1 MKNYLPIYFALIFAD
16 FGCSAPQKSTDSKIP
31 ELSLEIIDSL
41 DIQILGDPLI
51 TSVSASG
58 DSFLFYDFAS
68 GDVLVSDSDGEVQS
82 RFNKSGDTPDSYEFM
97 MEAPGFVGED
107 QLAVVGMAGIFLYD
121 KAGTM
126 IKKISHPESLGG
138 GGFMAFPGKSVETVD
153 LNGKTYLLIRSSR
166 GRDTYPAEQKYY
178 DTFKHLEL
186 VDVNQGSA
194 IEIIPFEQSSRFLD
208 GMGYYESDFWPALET
223 KEDKLYLALAGEPT
237 LYQYSLSPE
246 GASLDTLVQLTI
258 PGFEG
263 IQGTPRTEF
272 AEGTVMLNGSTSSIQ
287 NIHLIGDKLILN
299 YYGGISTK
307 DNDALSALY
316 DANKVEEADELY
328 VKLDSQVSR
337 GILVFDL
344 KSLAF
349 LGNLSLPKNANLESF
364 ASGGGYLWIQ
374 KNRSIEVEEDFLRVY
389 KVNLTEK

>member
-1 MKNYLPIYFALIFAD
+1 
-16 FGCSAPQKSTDSKIP
+16 
-31 ELSLEIIDSL
+31 
-41 DIQILGDPLI
+41 
-51 TSVSASG
+51 
-58 DSFLFYDFAS
+58 
-68 GDVLVSDSDGEVQS
+68 
-82 RFNKSGDTPDSYEFM
+82 
-97 MEAPGFVGED
+97 
-107 QLAVVGMAGIFLYD
+107 
-121 KAGTM
+121 
-126 IKKISHPESLGG
+126 
-138 GGFMAFPGKSVETVD
+138 
-153 LNGKTYLLIRSSR
+153 
-166 GRDTYPAEQKYY
+166 
-178 DTFKHLEL
+178 
-186 VDVNQGSA
+186 
-194 IEIIPFEQSSRFLD
+194 
-208 GMGYYESDFWPALET
+208 
-223 KEDKLYLALAGEPT
+223 
-237 LYQYSLSPE
+237 
-246 GASLDTLVQLTI
+246 
-258 PGFEG
+258 
-263 IQGTPRTEF
+263 
-272 AEGTVMLNGSTSSIQ
+272 MLNGSTSSIQ